1 MYVPSIIKEISQIT
15 VDMAKEFVNDNRKDT
30 VAAILLTGKYMTLS
44 YLDKKL
50 RVQIDEVSNC
60 KYCPLC
66 ALEKMPDP
74 PDPNGCINCTL
85 YDKDKGFCNY
95 EYTNIKKAVS
105 DNYMA
110 TAFALKPVIDR
121 LLIEAI
127 KGKK

>member
-1 MYVPSIIKEISQIT
+1 MYIPSIIKEISQIT
-15 VDMAKEFVNDNRKDT
+15 VDMAKEYVNDNRKDM

-50 RVQIDEVSNC
+50 RAQIDEVSNC

-66 ALEKMPDP
+66 TLEKMPEP
-74 PDPNGCINCTL
+74 PDPTVCINCIL
-85 YDKDKGFCNY
+85 SDKDKGFCNY

-110 TAFALKPVIDR
+110 TAFALKPVIAR
-121 LLIEAI
+121 LLNDAI
-127 KGKK
+127 KEKK